1 MPIVRRSW
9 FAFALVT
16 AILGLEALTTFYPAV
31 HGQLVQSFGLSGP
44 DLAHLEV
51 YRLVVSPL
59 VQTRPGFVGTVWI
72 TLLFVAPVA
81 AWRLGAWRSAIV
93 YFLGDWAGSLLIL
106 MTLGAASLL
115 GSTSAHQYWT
125 THDVGSSSG
134 VYALGFAAALT
145 LPGRV
150 RVAVAAAVIA
160 VFTSRVVIAGRVFDY
175 QHAVSLA
182 AAVGVVRLMS
192 LGHAPNDLI
201 PQAGKYGPRTQG
213 PRARSHCSAPES
225 IAEDLLDRSNQRT

>member
-1 MPIVRRSW
+1 MVRLRAGNSHTW
-9 FAFALVT
+9 PGSADHV
-16 AILGLEALTTFYPAV
+16 
-31 HGQLVQSFGLSGP
+31 LSGGSRP
-44 DLAHLEV
+44 TRAVLRPFWPRPCAPRSLPISCV
-51 YRLVVSPL
+51 PL

-150 RVAVAAAVIA
+150 RVAVVAAVIA